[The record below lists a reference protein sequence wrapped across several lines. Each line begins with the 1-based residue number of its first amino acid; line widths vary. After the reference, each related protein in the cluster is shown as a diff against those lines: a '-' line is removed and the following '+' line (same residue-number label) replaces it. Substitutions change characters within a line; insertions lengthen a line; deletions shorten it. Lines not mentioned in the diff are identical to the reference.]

1 MTGPHNPASA
11 GHGDAPRYD
20 EFVRLF
26 VAHET
31 RLRGFLRSL
40 MPAWAEVDEV
50 MQETSLV
57 AWRKFD
63 RFERGSNFM
72 AWVATIARYEA
83 VDYLRRRGRESFLFS
98 DVVIE
103 ALAAETESAGD
114 NLERE
119 RHALERCLE
128 KLGQKERD
136 LLLLAYRPGAR
147 FKDIAAQ
154 AGKSIPGYYK
164 SVQRLRARL
173 LACIETELKK
183 DPP

>member
-1 MTGPHNPASA
+1 MTGLYNAATA
-11 GHGDAPRYD
+11 GEGEAPRYR

-26 VAHET
+26 VAHEA

-63 RFERGSNFM
+63 QFERGSNFM

-83 VDYLRRRGRESFLFS
+83 VDHLRRRGRESLLFS
-98 DVVIE
+98 DVVVD
-103 ALAAETESAGD
+103 ALSAETERAGD
-114 NLERE
+114 TLERE
-119 RHALERCLE
+119 RHALDRCLA

-147 FKDIAAQ
+147 LKDIATQ
-154 AGKSIPGYYK
+154 AGKSVPGYYK

-173 LACIETELKK
+173 LACIEGELKK
-183 DPP
+183 EPP